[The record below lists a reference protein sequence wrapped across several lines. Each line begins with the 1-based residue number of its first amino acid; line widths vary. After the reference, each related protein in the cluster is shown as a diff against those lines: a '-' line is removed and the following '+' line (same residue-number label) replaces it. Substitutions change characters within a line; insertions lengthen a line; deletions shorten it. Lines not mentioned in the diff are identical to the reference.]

1 MQLSGCVARAQI
13 SENRPVRRTP
23 ARAPAARRKA
33 NPAAQ
38 KRALDDPLRKRIY
51 KAIEKAP
58 GLPLSHLLTRLDV
71 GWSTLYRELGE
82 LENAGLVTSKKR
94 GRHCLVF
101 PSGQE
106 VAGRGALSQTI
117 LLQGRTARE
126 IAHRISKKPGQ
137 DMESLAEALDLS
149 PRVVYYHLRRLVEGK
164 LIKSSSTTRYRDLAP
179 TPALN
184 ELLKAFAKRDGS
196 AA

>member
-1 MQLSGCVARAQI
+1 MARAQV
-13 SENRPVRRTP
+13 STKPTAR
-23 ARAPAARRKA
+23 RAPARRPARRKV
-33 NPAAQ
+33 NPSTQ
-38 KRALDDPLRKRIY
+38 KRLLDDPLRKRIY

-71 GWSTLYRELGE
+71 GWSTLYRELEE
-82 LENAGLVTSKKR
+82 LEGAGLIRSKKK

-101 PSGQE
+101 LADEEPT
-106 VAGRGALSQTI
+106 GRVPLSQTI
-117 LLQGRTARE
+117 LLQGATARE
-126 IAHRISKKPGQ
+126 IASRISKKPGQ
-137 DMESLAEALDLS
+137 DMETLAEHLDLS

-196 AA
+196 S

>member
-1 MQLSGCVARAQI
+1 MARAQV
-13 SENRPVRRTP
+13 SQNRPARRAP
-23 ARAPAARRKA
+23 ARRPAARRSKA
-33 NPAAQ
+33 SPAAQ
-38 KRALDDPLRKRIY
+38 KKVLDDPLRKRIY

-71 GWSTLYRELGE
+71 GWSTLYRELNA
-82 LENAGLVTSKKR
+82 LEDAGLIASKKR
-94 GRHCLVF
+94 GRHCLVY
-101 PSGQE
+101 PAGEE
-106 VAGRGALSQTI
+106 VTGRGALSQTI

-126 IAHRISKKPGQ
+126 IAARIAKKPGQ
-137 DMESLAEALDLS
+137 DMETLAEHLDLS

-196 AA
+196 AT